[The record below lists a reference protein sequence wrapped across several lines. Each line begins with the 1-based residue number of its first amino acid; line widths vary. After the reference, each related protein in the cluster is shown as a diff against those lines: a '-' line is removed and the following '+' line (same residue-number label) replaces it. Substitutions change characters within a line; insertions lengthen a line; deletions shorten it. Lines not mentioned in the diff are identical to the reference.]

1 MRTDVAAHRVSGVL
15 LVALL
20 VACGGS
26 SDSTGP
32 YGGGNTIT
40 GGNNNG
46 YGGNGGGNNN
56 NAAPNTVVIANASFS
71 PETLTV
77 AVGARVMFQNNDAI
91 VHTATADGGSFDT
104 SDIASGTS
112 AAQAFAAAGV
122 YAYHCAIHAYMHGV
136 IKVQ

>member
-1 MRTDVAAHRVSGVL
+1 MHAGMRAGRVSGLV

-32 YGGGNTIT
+32 YGGGNVIN
-40 GGNNNG
+40 GGNNG
-46 YGGNGGGNNN
+46 PYGGGGNTGS
-56 NAAPNTVVIANASFS
+56 APPNTVVIASSSFA

-77 AVGARVMFQNNDAI
+77 SVGTRVSFQNNDVI
-91 VHTATADGGSFDT
+91 VHTATADSGSFDT
-104 SDIASGTS
+104 SDIASGTT
-112 AAQAFAAAGV
+112 ATQTFGVAGM
-122 YAYHCAIHAYMHGV
+122 YGYHCAIHTFMHGV